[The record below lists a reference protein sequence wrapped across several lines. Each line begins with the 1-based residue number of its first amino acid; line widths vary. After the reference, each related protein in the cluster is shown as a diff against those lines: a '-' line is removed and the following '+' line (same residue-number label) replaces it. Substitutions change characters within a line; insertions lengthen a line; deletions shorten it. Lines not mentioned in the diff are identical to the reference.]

1 MGLKC
6 QFIIKMDTH
15 KLFSFNDGD
24 GNFTNVNLNFLL
36 CVRKMWFFWV
46 CLQTIISKNWNKSY
60 RNMLNNNGPLQ
71 NSKENFRPRTVSTIQ
86 FHSLLPFSMSVIVLE
101 KEYLPPKHEV

>member
-1 MGLKC
+1 
-6 QFIIKMDTH
+6 
-15 KLFSFNDGD
+15 
-24 GNFTNVNLNFLL
+24 
-36 CVRKMWFFWV
+36 
-46 CLQTIISKNWNKSY
+46 
-60 RNMLNNNGPLQ
+60 MLNNNGPLQ